1 MTLYS
6 NGSVESREAHKVV
19 SSGEAHKKLS
29 YKHCLLGGTLGCLR
43 VSALKKPL
51 IAETRRQR
59 RVPLRRPGIGL
70 LNVMF
75 A

>member
-51 IAETRRQR
+51 TAEHAETAQSAAEKTLF
-59 RVPLRRPGIGL
+59 V
-70 LNVMF
+70 
-75 A
+75 